1 MKTMLIITL
10 VALVVCGNFGENALD
25 FIGCVLKNE
34 NIKTQAINLFNSF
47 KTKDISNIISTAI
60 SVYLSVKD
68 DIKECLE
75 PMPALRSLGGCVNQ
89 KYYDNCRKRCKG
101 MLHMI
106 CKKDCYN
113 AWCL

>member
-1 MKTMLIITL
+1 MRSLFIITL
-10 VALVVCGNFGENALD
+10 IALVACGNFGENALD

-34 NIKTQAINLFNSF
+34 NIKNQAVNLFNSF
-47 KTKDISNIISTAI
+47 KTKDVSNIILTAV
-60 SVYLSVKD
+60 SVYFSVKD

-75 PMPALRSLGGCVNQ
+75 PKPTLRSLQDCV
-89 KYYDNCRKRCKG
+89 KREYYEKCRQRCKG

-106 CKKDCYN
+106 CKKDCFN

>member
-1 MKTMLIITL
+1 MRSLLIITL
-10 VALVVCGNFGENALD
+10 VALVACGNFGENALD

-34 NIKTQAINLFNSF
+34 NIKNQAINLFNSF
-47 KTKDISNIISTAI
+47 KTKDVSNIILTAI
-60 SVYLSVKD
+60 SAYFSVKD

-75 PMPALRSLGGCVNQ
+75 PKPTLRSLQSCVNQ
-89 KYYDNCRKRCKG
+89 KYYDNCRKTCKG

-106 CKKDCYN
+106 CKKDCFN